1 MEQVMR
7 QVQQGMAATADQRIA
22 LNNLLLSDQRRAQE
36 IDTQIKKVQKM
47 QVS

>member
-1 MEQVMR
+1 MDQVMR
-7 QVQQGMAATADQRIA
+7 QVRQGMGVTEDQRTA

-36 IDTQIKKVQKM
+36 IDVQMKRLQKM